1 MGDYSTNVAMVLMRE
16 KAKEGTKHTKEN
28 VLDVIKLLCTRL
40 KDKKGWFIG
49 GSASLL
55 VYGIDIIPNDIDL
68 GVDIDLV
75 NEVKEVFSDYEITR
89 NEKDLDQFIVNNI
102 LVELCVFPVDIS
114 KLNTVEI
121 DGVAVYVNPLRDEY
135 EFYKQREDKKEANK
149 KKIRMIEELLSK
161 NM

>member
-1 MGDYSTNVAMVLMRE
+1 M
-16 KAKEGTKHTKEN
+16 KEGTKHTKEN

-40 KDKKGWFIG
+40 KDKKGWFRG

-75 NEVKEVFSDYEITR
+75 NEVKDVFSDYEITR

>member
-1 MGDYSTNVAMVLMRE
+1 MLYIM
-16 KAKEGTKHTKEN
+16 KEGTKHTKEG
-28 VLDVIKLLCTRL
+28 VFGVIKLLCTRL
-40 KDKKGWFIG
+40 KDNKGWFIG

-75 NEVKEVFSDYEITR
+75 NEVKEVFSDYKITR
-89 NEKDLDQFIVNNI
+89 NEKGLDQFIVNNI

-121 DGVAVYVNPLRDEY
+121 DGVTVYVNPLRDEY
-135 EFYKQREDKKEANK
+135 EFYKKRTDKKEANK
-149 KKIRMIEELLSK
+149 EKIRKIEELLSK
-161 NM
+161 R